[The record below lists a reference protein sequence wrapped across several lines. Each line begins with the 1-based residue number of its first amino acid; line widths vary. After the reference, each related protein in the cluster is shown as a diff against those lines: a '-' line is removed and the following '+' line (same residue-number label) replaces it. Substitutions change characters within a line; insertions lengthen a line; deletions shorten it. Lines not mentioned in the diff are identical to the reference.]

1 MQPIILQ
8 GRQAFSDFR
17 LTALKNALND
27 AIAAHDIAAIDAV
40 EVYFIESAHPLDDQT
55 TERAFALLAAEQHFA
70 RANEG
75 GFFVTPRK
83 GTISPW
89 SSKATDIFHNCG
101 LDAIARVER
110 GIHFILTTEDGL
122 VLSMQDLG
130 LALLALHDRMTEAV
144 YDDVS
149 DFFSH
154 FEPAPFRTVPLMAEG
169 PDAFYKA
176 NIDWGLAMSPDEIDY
191 LVAAYQ
197 KMERDPT
204 DAELVMFSQVNSEHC
219 RHKIFNADWIV
230 DGEKSELSLFSMIRN
245 THKLNPEGTLS
256 AYADNCGVIPGAPAD
271 WWEVNQQ
278 DGSFAYQKTPS
289 QLDILCKVET
299 HNHPTAI
306 SPFPGA
312 ATGVGGEIRDEG
324 ATGIGGRPKAGIS
337 AFMVSNLE
345 VPGYQQPWEKHIAEH
360 PSRMASPMDI
370 MLEGPIGGAAFGNE
384 FGRPQLCGMFR
395 TLQLEHN
402 GQHRGYHKPIMVAG
416 GMGNMKREHVD
427 KKPIPPTAL
436 ILQLGGPAMKI
447 GLGGGAASS
456 IGAGSQSEALDFDSV
471 QRGNPEMERRC
482 QQVIDGCIALGADN
496 PMLSIHDIG
505 AGGLSNGLPE
515 LVEATGGRFHLRN
528 IHNEDSSMSP
538 MEIWCNESQER
549 YVMAVMPDR
558 IEAFKALCERERC
571 PVAIVG
577 EATNDGQLAL
587 EDSHFENNPI
597 DMDMSVLLGKT
608 PKMLKDVT
616 RLVEDH
622 AELDVSEIQLP
633 EAIDRVLR
641 FPAVANKSFL
651 ITIADRSITG
661 MVARDQMVGPWQTPV
676 ADVAVTAT
684 SMDSTTGEAMAMGE
698 RTPIAI
704 LNAAASGR
712 IAIGECLT
720 NIASAY
726 VGKIGN
732 IKLSAN
738 WMVAAGEPGED
749 ANLYDTVKTVGME
762 ICPALGI
769 CIPVGKD
776 SMSMRTSWKDS
787 SGQDQ
792 KQVSPL
798 SLMVS
803 GFSSV
808 EDVRK
813 TATPDLKST
822 DSALMLID
830 LGAGK
835 NRLGGSTLAQVY
847 NQIGNSC
854 PDLDDPEK
862 FVGFFNAIQELLAEG
877 LILSYHDRGD
887 GGLLATIAEM
897 AIAGRKGVSLLLDK
911 LVGGEHRTSNIEHST
926 LNDSDSKFDVGRSTF
941 DVLPALFAEE
951 LGAVI
956 ELDKSKLAAV
966 MTILAKHGVSDITHL
981 IGNTSAEPTLNIS
994 LEGQE
999 IYSETITTLN
1009 RAWSELSFRMQAQR
1023 DNPACAL
1030 EEYNS
1035 LLDEDNAGILIRPTF
1050 DINEVENFQCI
1061 ARDVPRSEATTRPD
1075 AKQTGP
1081 YDALLQENAGIQ
1093 IKPSFDVDEVEN
1105 FDTARSAQLQQASPS
1120 ESADPESAIIHHSS
1134 AISKNRPK
1142 VAIFREQGING
1153 QNEMA
1158 FAFDRAGFQ
1167 SVDVHMTDLLSGKV
1181 DLKDFA
1187 GLVACGGFSYGDVLG
1202 AGSGWAKSVLYNQK
1216 LKDTFQ
1222 AFFERENTFTLG
1234 VCNGCQ
1240 MISQLKEII
1249 PGAEHWPQFK
1259 SNRSEQFEARYSN
1272 VEIMESPSIFFKG
1285 MAGSLLPIPVAH
1297 GEGRADFTAT
1307 GDFEQCL
1314 TGDLISM
1321 RYIDGQGE
1329 PTEQYPAN
1337 PNGSPAGTTAFTT
1350 TDGRATI
1357 MMPHPER
1364 CFRSVQMSYRP
1375 ADQFTGE
1382 AGPWLKMFQNARRFA
1397 AEV

>member
-1 MQPIILQ
+1 MHPIILK
-8 GRQAFSDFR
+8 GRPAFSDFR
-17 LTALKNALND
+17 LAALKKALNE
-27 AIAAHDIAAIDAV
+27 AIDAHDITKIDAV
-40 EVYFIESAHPLDDQT
+40 ECYFIEAVNPLDDT
-55 TERAFALLAAEQHFA
+55 TNERAFALLGTQEHF
-70 RANEG
+70 NHSDEG
-75 GFFVTPRK
+75 GFYVTPRK

-89 SSKATDIFHNCG
+89 SSKATDIFHNCA
-101 LDAIARVER
+101 LKAVARVER
-110 GIHFILTTEDGL
+110 GIHFRLSNTKGL
-122 VLSMQDLG
+122 VLGIKDLG
-130 LALLALHDRMTEAV
+130 LGLLALHDRMTEAV
-144 YDDVS
+144 YDDVA

-154 FEPAPFRTVPLMAEG
+154 FEPAPLRTVPLMAEG
-169 PDAFYKA
+169 PEAFAKA
-176 NIDWGLAMSPDEIDY
+176 NIDWGLAMSEPEIDY

-230 DGEKSELSLFSMIRN
+230 DGEKSDISLFGMIRN
-245 THKLNPEGTLS
+245 THKLNPGGTLS
-256 AYADNCGVIPGAPAD
+256 AYSDNCGVIPGSTAD
-271 WWEVNQQ
+271 WWEVDQT
-278 DGSFAYQKTPS
+278 GPKKTYRKTPS

-337 AFMVSNLE
+337 AFMVSNLD
-345 VPGYQQPWEKHIAEH
+345 VPGYTQPWEKHIAEH
-360 PSRMASPMDI
+360 PTRMASPIDI

-427 KKPIPPTAL
+427 KKPIPPSAH

-515 LVEATGGRFHLRN
+515 LVEVTGGRFHLRK

-549 YVMAVMPDR
+549 YVMAVMPER
-558 IEAFKALCERERC
+558 IDAFTALCTRERC
-571 PVAIVG
+571 PVAVVG
-577 EATNDGQLAL
+577 KATDDGRLVL
-587 EDSHFENNPI
+587 EDLHFKNKPI
-597 DMDMSVLLGKT
+597 DMEMSVLLGKT
-608 PKMLKDVT
+608 PKMLKNVT
-616 RLVEDH
+616 RLIEDH

-633 EAIDRVLR
+633 DAIDRVLR

-651 ITIADRSITG
+651 ITIADRSIAG

-684 SMDSTTGEAMAMGE
+684 SMDSTTGEAMAIGE

-712 IAIGECLT
+712 ISIGECLT
-720 NIASAY
+720 NLASSH
-726 VGKIGN
+726 VGNIGN

-738 WMVAAGEPGED
+738 WMVAAGEDGED
-749 ANLYDTVKTVGME
+749 ANLYDTVKAVGME
-762 ICPALGI
+762 LCPALGI

-787 SGQDQ
+787 AGRGH

-798 SLMVS
+798 SLIVT

-813 TATPDLKST
+813 TATPDLKSD
-822 DSALMLID
+822 DSALLLID

-847 NQIGNSC
+847 NQVGRVT

-862 FVGFFNAIQELLAEG
+862 FVAFFSAIQVLLADD

-887 GGLLATIAEM
+887 GGLAATLCEM
-897 AIAGRKGVSLLLDK
+897 AIAGRKGINAVLDK
-911 LVGGEHRTSNIEHST
+911 LGKDP
-926 LNDSDSKFDVGRSTF
+926 LA
-941 DVLPALFAEE
+941 ALFSEE

-956 ELDKSKLAAV
+956 EIDKTKLAVVMAV
-966 MTILAKHGVSDITHL
+966 CAKHRVSDITHL
-981 IGNTSAEPTLNIS
+981 IGNTTAEPTVNIQLNNEQVFNESIS
-994 LEGQE
+994 K
-999 IYSETITTLN
+999 LN
-1009 RAWSELSFRMQAQR
+1009 LAWSELTYRMQAKR
-1023 DNPACAL
+1023 DNPDCAREAYESLL
-1030 EEYNS
+1030 EENK
-1035 LLDEDNAGILIRPTF
+1035 GILI
-1050 DINEVENFQCI
+1050 
-1061 ARDVPRSEATTRPD
+1061 
-1075 AKQTGP
+1075 
-1081 YDALLQENAGIQ
+1081 
-1093 IKPSFDVDEVEN
+1093 KPSYSIAEVDELLITN
-1105 FDTARSAQLQQASPS
+1105 SQL
-1120 ESADPESAIIHHSS
+1120 SS
-1134 AISKNRPK
+1134 SNAKRPL

-1158 FAFDRAGFQ
+1158 FAFDRAGFL
-1167 SVDVHMTDLLSGKV
+1167 SIDVHMTDLLEGCV
-1181 DLKDFA
+1181 DLADFA

-1202 AGSGWAKSVLYNQK
+1202 AGSGWAKSVLYNPK
-1216 LKDTFQ
+1216 LKAMFQTF
-1222 AFFERENTFTLG
+1222 FKRKDSFTLG

-1249 PGAEHWPQFK
+1249 PGAEDWPEFK
-1259 SNRSEQFEARYSN
+1259 RNRSEQFEARYSS
-1272 VEIMESPSIFFKG
+1272 VEIMQSPSIFFKG
-1285 MAGSLLPIPVAH
+1285 MEGSLLPIPVAH
-1297 GEGRADFTAT
+1297 GEGRADFSNTGNLEHCVSSHQITA
-1307 GDFEQCL
+1307 
-1314 TGDLISM
+1314 
-1321 RYIDGQGE
+1321 RYIDFKGE
-1329 PTEQYPAN
+1329 VTEVYPAN
-1337 PNGSPAGTTAFTT
+1337 PNGSPAGATGFTT
-1350 TDGRATI
+1350 SDGRATI

-1364 CFRSVQMSYRP
+1364 CFRSVQMSYKP
-1375 ADQFTGE
+1375 DDQFTGE
-1382 AGPWLKMFQNARRFA
+1382 AGPWMKMFQNAQA
-1397 AEV
+1397 HVNMNQ

>member
-8 GRQAFSDFR
+8 GRPAFSDFR
-17 LTALKNALND
+17 LTALQDALN
-27 AIAAHDIAAIDAV
+27 AAAPELDIASIDAV
-40 EVYFIESAHPLDDQT
+40 EVYFIESANVLDDTT
-55 TERAFALLAAEQHFA
+55 TERAFTLLAANHHFE
-70 RANEG
+70 REG

-89 SSKATDIFHNCG
+89 STKATDIFHNCA
-101 LDAIARVER
+101 LEAIARVER
-110 GIHFILTTEDGL
+110 GIHFQLVGKDGVVLTHE
-122 VLSMQDLG
+122 DLG
-130 LALLALHDRMTEAV
+130 LAVLALHDRMTEAV
-144 YDDVS
+144 YATDDVT

-154 FEPAPFRTVPLMAEG
+154 LEPAPMRTVPLMAEG

-176 NIDWGLAMSPDEIDY
+176 NVDWGLAMSPDEIDY

-230 DGEKSELSLFSMIRN
+230 DGDKSELSLFSMIRN

-271 WWEVNQQ
+271 WWEVDQT
-278 DGSFAYQKTPS
+278 GESKTYRKTPS

-345 VPGYQQPWEKHIAEH
+345 VPGYTQPWEKPIAEH
-360 PSRMASPMDI
+360 PSRMASPLDI

-395 TLQLEHN
+395 TLQFEHN

-577 EATNDGQLAL
+577 EATDDNQLVL

-597 DMDMSVLLGKT
+597 DMEMGVLLGKT

-633 EAIDRVLR
+633 DAIDRVLR
-641 FPAVANKSFL
+641 FPAVANKNFL

-698 RTPIAI
+698 RTPIAV
-704 LNAAASGR
+704 LDAAASGR
-712 IAIGECLT
+712 ISIGECLT

-762 ICPALGI
+762 LCPALGI

-776 SMSMRTSWKDS
+776 SMSMRTSWQDS
-787 SGQDQ
+787 EGQDQ

-798 SLMVS
+798 SLMVT

-822 DSALMLID
+822 DSALLLLD

-847 NQIGNSC
+847 NQIGNAT

-862 FVGFFNAIQELLAEG
+862 FKGFFNAIQELLATDS
-877 LILSYHDRGD
+877 ILSYHDRGD
-887 GGLLATIAEM
+887 GGLVATVAEM
-897 AIAGRKGVSLLLDK
+897 AIAGRKGVSLILDLLAASSQTPSA
-911 LVGGEHRTSNIEHST
+911 LNI
-926 LNDSDSKFDVGRSTF
+926 
-941 DVLPALFAEE
+941 LFAEE

-956 ELDKSKLAAV
+956 EVDKAKLAQV
-966 MTILAKHGVSDITHL
+966 MAILAKHQVSDITRL
-981 IGNTSAEPTLNIS
+981 IGNTTAT
-994 LEGQE
+994 GQLDIAFDNKS
-999 IYSETITTLN
+999 IYNESITTLN
-1009 RAWSELSFRMQAQR
+1009 RAWSELTYHMQAKR
-1023 DNPACAL
+1023 DNPVCAREEYDSLL
-1030 EEYNS
+1030 EEN
-1035 LLDEDNAGILIRPTF
+1035 D
-1050 DINEVENFQCI
+1050 
-1061 ARDVPRSEATTRPD
+1061 
-1075 AKQTGP
+1075 
-1081 YDALLQENAGIQ
+1081 GIQ
-1093 IKPSFDVDEVEN
+1093 IKPSFSVADVEA
-1105 FDTARSAQLQQASPS
+1105 TLLSLSAAQDKATGVSLPH
-1120 ESADPESAIIHHSS
+1120 SA
-1134 AISKNRPK
+1134 RPK

-1153 QNEMA
+1153 QNEMG
-1158 FAFDRAGFQ
+1158 FAFDRTGFEA
-1167 SVDVHMTDLLSGKV
+1167 VDVHMTDLLSGKV
-1181 DLKDFA
+1181 DLADFA

-1202 AGSGWAKSVLYNQK
+1202 AGSGWAKSVLYNPK
-1216 LKDTFQ
+1216 LKEMFQ
-1222 AFFERENTFTLG
+1222 TFFERENTFTLG
-1234 VCNGCQ
+1234 ICNGCQ
-1240 MISQLKEII
+1240 MISQLKDII
-1249 PGAEHWPQFK
+1249 PGAEHWPQFIRNK
-1259 SNRSEQFEARYSN
+1259 SEQFEARYAN
-1272 VEIMESPSIFFKG
+1272 VEVMESPSIFFKG
-1285 MAGSLLPIPVAH
+1285 MEGSLLPIPVAH
-1297 GEGRADFTAT
+1297 GEGRADFKAT

-1314 TGDLISM
+1314 TGNLISA
-1321 RYIDGQGE
+1321 RYIDHNGE
-1329 PTEQYPAN
+1329 PTETYPAN
-1337 PNGSPAGTTAFTT
+1337 PNGSPAGTTAFTS

-1364 CFRSVQMSYRP
+1364 LFRAVQMSYRP
-1375 ADQFTGE
+1375 NDQFTGE
-1382 AGPWLKMFQNARRFA
+1382 AGPWLKMFQNARA
-1397 AEV
+1397 YVG

>member
-17 LTALKNALND
+17 LTALRNALNE
-27 AIAAHDIAAIDAV
+27 AIDAHDIANIDAV
-40 EVYFIESAHPLDDQT
+40 ECYFIESESTLDDQT
-55 TERAFALLAAEQHFA
+55 SERAFALLAAEQHFN
-70 RANEG
+70 RAG

-89 SSKATDIFHNCG
+89 STKATDIFHNCD
-101 LDAIARVER
+101 LNSIQRVEH
-110 GIHFILTTEDGL
+110 GIHFILSTQDGL
-122 VLSMQDLG
+122 VLTAEDLG
-130 LALLALHDRMTEAV
+130 LAVLALFDKMTEAV
-144 YDDVS
+144 YTNVD

-154 FEPAPFRTVPLMAEG
+154 LEPAPLRTVPLMAEG
-169 PDAFYKA
+169 PEAFKKA
-176 NIDWGLAMSPDEIDY
+176 NVDWGLAMSSDEIDY
-191 LVAAYQ
+191 LVDAYQ

-230 DGEKSELSLFSMIRN
+230 DGEKSEISLFGMIRN
-245 THKLNPEGTLS
+245 THKLNPDGTLV
-256 AYADNCGVIPGAPAD
+256 AYSDNSGVLEGRPAD
-271 WWEVNQQ
+271 WWEVNQK
-278 DGSFAYQKTPS
+278 DGSFNYQKTPS

-324 ATGIGGRPKAGIS
+324 ATGIGGRPKAGLA

-345 VPGYQQPWEKHIAEH
+345 VPGYTQPWEKHIAEH
-360 PSRMASPMDI
+360 PTRMATPMDI
-370 MLEGPIGGAAFGNE
+370 MLEGPIGGASFGNE

-402 GQHRGYHKPIMVAG
+402 GQHRGYHKPIMAAG
-416 GMGNMKREHVD
+416 GMGNMKREHVA
-427 KKPIPPTAL
+427 KKDIPPTAY
-436 ILQLGGPAMKI
+436 IIQLGGPSMKI

-482 QQVIDGCIALGADN
+482 QQVIDGCIALGAEN

-528 IHNEDSSMSP
+528 VHNEDTSMSP

-549 YVMAVMPDR
+549 YVLGVMPERLADF
-558 IEAFKALCERERC
+558 EALCTRERC
-571 PVAIVG
+571 PFAVVG
-577 EATNDGQLAL
+577 EATDDGQLVL

-597 DMDMSVLLGKT
+597 DMKMSVLLGKT

-616 RLVEDH
+616 RLIENH
-622 AELDVSEIQLP
+622 AELDISEIKIP

-641 FPAVANKSFL
+641 FPAVANKTFL

-661 MVARDQMVGPWQTPV
+661 MVTRDQMVGPWQTPV
-676 ADVAVTAT
+676 ADVAVTST
-684 SMDSTTGEAMAMGE
+684 TMDSYTGESMAMGE

-704 LNAAASGR
+704 VNAAASGR

-720 NIASAY
+720 NMAASY

-738 WMVAAGEPGED
+738 WMVAAGAAGED
-749 ANLYDTVKTVGME
+749 ANLYDTVKAVGLE
-762 ICPALGI
+762 LCPALGI

-787 SGQDQ
+787 QGQEQ

-798 SLMVS
+798 SLMVT

-822 DSALMLID
+822 NSALFLLD

-847 NQIGNSC
+847 NQVGNAT

-862 FVGFFNAIQELLAEG
+862 FLGFFNAVQELLANN
-877 LILSYHDRGD
+877 LILSYHDRSD
-887 GGLLATIAEM
+887 GGLLATITEM

-911 LVGGEHRTSNIEHST
+911 LVGAQPEVNGEEWE
-926 LNDSDSKFDVGRSTF
+926 
-941 DVLPALFAEE
+941 VLSALFAEE

-956 ELDKSKLAAV
+956 EIDKSKLADVMAV
-966 MTILAKHGVSDITHL
+966 IAKHGISDISHL
-981 IGNTSAEPTLNIS
+981 IGNTAEAQMFNIS
-994 LEGQE
+994 INNEQ
-999 IYSETITTLN
+999 IFSESITTLN
-1009 RAWSELSFRMQAQR
+1009 RAWSELSFHMQAQR
-1023 DNPACAL
+1023 DNPACAR
-1030 EEYNS
+1030 EEYNG
-1035 LLDEDNAGILIRPTF
+1035 LLEENKGIRIR
-1050 DINEVENFQCI
+1050 
-1061 ARDVPRSEATTRPD
+1061 
-1075 AKQTGP
+1075 
-1081 YDALLQENAGIQ
+1081 
-1093 IKPSFDVDEVEN
+1093 PSFDVAEVDKELSTPH
-1105 FDTARSAQLQQASPS
+1105 FSRSTGKQ
-1120 ESADPESAIIHHSS
+1120 
-1134 AISKNRPK
+1134 PK

-1158 FAFDRAGFQ
+1158 FAFNQAGFL
-1167 SVDVHMTDLLSGKV
+1167 SVDVHMTDLLDGRV
-1181 DLKDFA
+1181 DLKNFA

-1202 AGSGWAKSVLYNQK
+1202 AGSGWAKSVLYNAK
-1216 LKDTFQ
+1216 LKDMFQ
-1222 AFFERENTFTLG
+1222 SFFNRPDSFTLG
-1234 VCNGCQ
+1234 ICNGCQ
-1240 MISQLKEII
+1240 MISQLKGII
-1249 PGAEHWPQFK
+1249 PGAENWPQFIR
-1259 SNRSEQFEARYSN
+1259 NRSEQFEARYAN
-1272 VEIMESPSIFFKG
+1272 VEIMESPSIFFKD
-1285 MAGSLLPIPVAH
+1285 MEGSLLPIPVAH
-1297 GEGRADFTAT
+1297 GEGRANFRQT
-1307 GDFEQCL
+1307 GDFEKCL
-1314 TGDLISM
+1314 TNNQISA
-1321 RYIDGQGE
+1321 RYIDFQGE
-1329 PTEQYPAN
+1329 PTEVYPHN
-1337 PNGSPAGTTAFTT
+1337 PNGSPAGATGFTT

-1364 CFRSVQMSYRP
+1364 LFRSVQMSYRP

-1382 AGPWLKMFQNARRFA
+1382 AGPWLKMFQNARA
-1397 AEV
+1397 YVG

>member
-17 LTALKNALND
+17 LTALRNALNE
-27 AIAAHDIAAIDAV
+27 AIDAHDITNIDAV
-40 EVYFIESAHPLDDQT
+40 ECYFIESESTLDDQT
-55 TERAFALLAAEQHFA
+55 SERAFALLAAEQHFN
-70 RANEG
+70 REG

-89 SSKATDIFHNCG
+89 STKATDIFHNCDLG
-101 LDAIARVER
+101 AIQRVEH
-110 GIHFILTTEDGL
+110 GIHFILSTKDGL
-122 VLSMQDLG
+122 VLTAEDLG
-130 LALLALHDRMTEAV
+130 LAVLALFDKMTEAV
-144 YDDVS
+144 YTDVD

-154 FEPAPFRTVPLMAEG
+154 LEPAPLRTVPLMAEG
-169 PDAFYKA
+169 PEAFKKA
-176 NIDWGLAMSPDEIDY
+176 NVDWGLAMSPDEIDY

-230 DGEKSELSLFSMIRN
+230 DGEKSEISLFGMIRN
-245 THKLNPEGTLS
+245 THKLNPEGTLV
-256 AYADNCGVIPGAPAD
+256 AYSDNSGVLEGHPAD
-271 WWEVNQQ
+271 WWEVNQK
-278 DGSFAYQKTPS
+278 DGSFSYQKTPS

-324 ATGIGGRPKAGIS
+324 ATGIGGRPKAGLA

-345 VPGYQQPWEKHIAEH
+345 VPGYTQPWEKPIAEH
-360 PSRMASPMDI
+360 PTRMASPMDI
-370 MLEGPIGGAAFGNE
+370 MLEGPIGGASFGNE

-402 GQHRGYHKPIMVAG
+402 GQHRGYHKPIMAAG
-416 GMGNMKREHVD
+416 GMGNMKREHVA
-427 KKPIPPTAL
+427 KKDIPPTAY
-436 ILQLGGPAMKI
+436 IIQLGGPSMKI

-482 QQVIDGCIALGADN
+482 QQVIDGCIALGAEN

-528 IHNEDSSMSP
+528 VHNEDSSMSP

-549 YVMAVMPDR
+549 YVLGVMPDR
-558 IEAFKALCERERC
+558 LADFEALCTRERC
-571 PVAIVG
+571 PFAVVG
-577 EATNDGQLAL
+577 EATDDGQLVL

-597 DMDMSVLLGKT
+597 DMEMSVLLGKT

-622 AELDVSEIQLP
+622 AELDTSEIKLP

-641 FPAVANKSFL
+641 FPAVANKTFL

-661 MVARDQMVGPWQTPV
+661 MVTRDQMVGPWQTPI
-676 ADVAVTAT
+676 ADVAVTST
-684 SMDSTTGEAMAMGE
+684 TMDSYTGESMSMGE

-704 LNAAASGR
+704 VNAAASGR

-720 NIASAY
+720 NMAAAY

-738 WMVAAGEPGED
+738 WMVAAGAAGED
-749 ANLYDTVKTVGME
+749 ANLYDTVKAVGLE
-762 ICPALGI
+762 LCPALGI

-787 SGQDQ
+787 QGQEQ

-798 SLMVS
+798 SLMVT

-822 DSALMLID
+822 NSALLLLD

-847 NQIGNSC
+847 NQVGNAT

-862 FVGFFNAIQELLAEG
+862 FLGFFNAVQELLAHE
-877 LILSYHDRGD
+877 LILSYHDRSD
-887 GGLLATIAEM
+887 GGLLATLAEM
-897 AIAGRKGVSLLLDK
+897 AIAGRKGMTVLLDK
-911 LVGGEHRTSNIEHST
+911 LLGE
-926 LNDSDSKFDVGRSTF
+926 RSTF
-941 DVLPALFAEE
+941 DVLSALFAEE

-956 ELDKSKLAAV
+956 EVDKSKLAEVMAV
-966 MTILAKHGVSDITHL
+966 LAKHGISEISHL
-981 IGNTSAEPTLNIS
+981 IGNTSEAQTLNIS
-994 LEGQE
+994 LNNEQLF
-999 IYSETITTLN
+999 SESITSLN
-1009 RAWSELSFRMQAQR
+1009 RAWSELSFHMQAQR
-1023 DNPACAL
+1023 DNPACAR
-1030 EEYNS
+1030 EEYNG
-1035 LLDEDNAGILIRPTF
+1035 LLE
-1050 DINEVENFQCI
+1050 EN
-1061 ARDVPRSEATTRPD
+1061 T
-1075 AKQTGP
+1075 
-1081 YDALLQENAGIQ
+1081 GIQ
-1093 IKPSFDVDEVEN
+1093 IKPSFDVAEVDKIN
-1105 FDTARSAQLQQASPS
+1105 ASRSAQLQQASSS
-1120 ESADPESAIIHHSS
+1120 ETAS
-1134 AISKNRPK
+1134 RPK

-1167 SVDVHMTDLLSGKV
+1167 SIDVHMTDLLAGRV
-1181 DLKDFA
+1181 DLADFA

-1202 AGSGWAKSVLYNQK
+1202 AGSGWAKSVLYNAK
-1216 LKDTFQ
+1216 LKDMFQ
-1222 AFFERENTFTLG
+1222 TFFERPDSFTLG
-1234 VCNGCQ
+1234 ICNGCQ
-1240 MISQLKEII
+1240 MISQLKSII
-1249 PGAEHWPQFK
+1249 PGAENWPQFIR
-1259 SNRSEQFEARYSN
+1259 NRSEQFEARYAN

-1285 MAGSLLPIPVAH
+1285 MEGSLLPIPVAH
-1297 GEGRADFTAT
+1297 GEGRANFRQT
-1307 GDFEQCL
+1307 GDFEKCL
-1314 TGDLISM
+1314 TENQISA
-1321 RYIDGQGE
+1321 RYIDHNGE
-1329 PTEQYPAN
+1329 PTEVYPHN
-1337 PNGSPAGTTAFTT
+1337 PNGSPAGATGFTTA
-1350 TDGRATI
+1350 DGRATI

-1375 ADQFTGE
+1375 EDQFTGE
-1382 AGPWLKMFQNARRFA
+1382 AGPWLKMFQNARSY
-1397 AEV
+1397 VG